1 MVGIFTFGMAVA
13 EGGMPIVGSFK
24 ILVAS
29 YLGVYLMQSL
39 SMLISSDYYLIIVNI
54 FDGWIKGGI
63 MLLGIELS
71 AELGFPYAESL
82 SLGFMLA
89 IESLIKWPFAML
101 LGILN
106 FSENPDAETEKENVK
121 PLFIFAMILYLL
133 CNVVSVHL
141 LR

>member
-1 MVGIFTFGMAVA
+1 MAVA

-29 YLGVYLMQSL
+29 YLCIYLLQAL
-39 SMLISSDYYLIIVNI
+39 SMLISDIYYLIIVNI

-82 SLGFMLA
+82 SLGFMIA
-89 IESLIKWPFAML
+89 IECLIKWPSAML
-101 LGILN
+101 LGILS
-106 FSENPDAETEKENVK
+106 FSENPDAETDKEKVK
-121 PLFIFAMILYLL
+121 LLFIFAMILYLL

>member
-1 MVGIFTFGMAVA
+1 MAVA

-29 YLGVYLMQSL
+29 YLCIYLLQAL
-39 SMLISSDYYLIIVNI
+39 SMLIRDIYYLIIVNI

-63 MLLGIELS
+63 MLLGFELS

-106 FSENPDAETEKENVK
+106 FRENSDENEKVK
-121 PLFIFAMILYLL
+121 SLFIFAMILYLL